1 MVKLSPF
8 TRRMLDIQGYENVCD
23 EDFGDIARWMKMAIF
38 GCATLVAIAL
48 AIGSIPMLWV
58 MVAIAAV
65 AGISPVHPLDLIYNY
80 GIRYITGTGKLMRR
94 SGLNRAACALA
105 TVWLLGAIAAHNAG
119 MMVAFSCSDGRWWE
133 SPIWWGQW
141 TSACRHTSSACSSAI
156 RRNGRKCKGRSS

>member
-48 AIGSIPMLWV
+48 AIGPIPMLWV
-58 MVAIAAV
+58 MVTIAAV

-80 GIRYITGTGKLMRR
+80 GIRYITGTGKLLRR

-105 TVWLLGAIAAHNAG
+105 TVWLLGTIAAVNAG
-119 MMVAFSCSDGRWWE
+119 MMVLFQLLGWSMVGVAYLVGTMDVCMPSYFFRLFIGYPPKRE
-133 SPIWWGQW
+133 
-141 TSACRHTSSACSSAI
+141 
-156 RRNGRKCKGRSS
+156 KV